1 MSSRITVD
9 AVLLDVKG
17 ELHERKTNLITRSEI
32 NRATQSK
39 NISSLSLPF
48 IMQYN
53 PYNIYCR
60 SSLVS
65 RT

>member
-9 AVLLDVKG
+9 AVLLGIKG

-39 NISSLSLPF
+39 NIPPLYLPF
-48 IMQYN
+48 ITQYT
-53 PYNIYCR
+53 YTI
-60 SSLVS
+60 
-65 RT
+65 